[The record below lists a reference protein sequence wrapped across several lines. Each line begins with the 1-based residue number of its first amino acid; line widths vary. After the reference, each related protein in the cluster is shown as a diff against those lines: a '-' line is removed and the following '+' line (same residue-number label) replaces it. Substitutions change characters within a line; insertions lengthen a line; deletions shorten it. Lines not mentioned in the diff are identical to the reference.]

1 MYKIFNIFFLF
12 IIILFFFNVYKYY
25 ISNQNIK
32 KINLNRLNIEQILKK
47 KISNLPI
54 LANDTNNVI
63 EFNSS
68 FSEEM
73 TSSEK
78 RSFWDLLKSK

>member
-1 MYKIFNIFFLF
+1 MYKIFNIFYLF

-32 KINLNRLNIEQILKK
+32 KTNLNRLNIEQILKK

>member
-1 MYKIFNIFFLF
+1 MYKIFNIFYLF